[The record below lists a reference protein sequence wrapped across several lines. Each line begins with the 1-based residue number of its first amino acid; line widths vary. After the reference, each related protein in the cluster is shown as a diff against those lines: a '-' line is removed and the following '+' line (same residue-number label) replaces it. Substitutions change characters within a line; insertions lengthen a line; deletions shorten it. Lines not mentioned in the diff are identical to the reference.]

1 MRETVFDQLTAMG
14 AQIEREGDAAVVH
27 GPARLVGR
35 SVHAHDLWAGLAL
48 LLAGAAA
55 EGKTIIENAEMIER
69 GCSAVLHRFSQLGL
83 TISEERL

>member
-1 MRETVFDQLTAMG
+1 MG

-35 SVHAHDLWAGLAL
+35 SVHAHDLRAGLAL
-48 LLAGAAA
+48 LLAGVAA
-55 EGKTIIENAEMIER
+55 EGETIIENAEMIER